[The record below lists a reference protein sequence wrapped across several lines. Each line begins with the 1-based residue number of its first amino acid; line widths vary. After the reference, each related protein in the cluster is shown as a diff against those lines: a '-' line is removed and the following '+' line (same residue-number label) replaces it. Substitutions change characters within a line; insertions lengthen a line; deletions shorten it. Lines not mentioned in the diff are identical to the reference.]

1 MQCPAAC
8 SCLTRVTTNWDI
20 TGGTLAPLCSA
31 CMHVCVMMFLFSAL
45 SLCVLPCPHVYT
57 RPHTYSRVSSIWIR
71 LDMRRPAS
79 LCHECRPKCK
89 HKGEVPIDSC
99 RLLHCEWAPGCGHLW
114 QLCTQ
119 AWLSSHKYSWSCVIR
134 GQTQMT
140 RAFEHLI
147 MASGEKSLLVL
158 WVPLLAFINPLLNRI
173 LPCLLW

>member
-1 MQCPAAC
+1 MWNTKHAAVFMDGSYLPIFPALDLMQCPAAC

-45 SLCVLPCPHVYT
+45 GLCVLPCPHVHT

-71 LDMRRPAS
+71 LDMRRPAN

-99 RLLHCEWAPGCGHLW
+99 RLLHCERAPGCGHL
-114 QLCTQ
+114 
-119 AWLSSHKYSWSCVIR
+119 
-134 GQTQMT
+134 
-140 RAFEHLI
+140 
-147 MASGEKSLLVL
+147 
-158 WVPLLAFINPLLNRI
+158 
-173 LPCLLW
+173 